1 MELCFNSRTPGGVRL
16 LKASAAMLTPLFQF
30 THPGRGATDV
40 PSDDDVDF
48 PVSIHAPREGCDA
61 YPKDERY
68 HTHTFQFTHPGRG
81 ATYKRS
87 PTSEEHLVSI
97 HAPREGCDCS
107 RSVLTASEV
116 SVSIHAPRE
125 GCDTGVV
132 PSELFGTEF
141 QFTHPGRG
149 ATEADRL
156 KQLIQRSFNSRT
168 PGGVRLIGSLA
179 TIKAD
184 RVSIHAP
191 REGCDVSGISSK
203 S

>member
-1 MELCFNSRTPGGVRL
+1 MQIDITIRPSRSFNSRTPGGVRL
-16 LKASAAMLTPLFQF
+16 ITRMSSQVLS
-30 THPGRGATDV
+30 R
-40 PSDDDVDF
+40 
-48 PVSIHAPREGCDA
+48 VSIHAPREGCDA

-97 HAPREGCDCS
+97 HAPREGGDCS